1 MKLKPLIKLFKTC
14 CNATEKIINDIPDA
28 IKVWSAGVVSW
39 VLMILDFPSINEFLA
54 PIITLV
60 KYGTAIVLLIYMV
73 MKTIE
78 QGIKLYEEWKNR
90 KS

>member
-1 MKLKPLIKLFKTC
+1 MKLKPLIKLFKTF
-14 CNATEKIINDIPDA
+14 CNATEQLINDIPDA
-28 IKVWSAGVVSW
+28 IKVSSAGAVSW
-39 VLMILDFPSINEFLA
+39 VLMVLDFPSINEFLA

-78 QGIKLYEEWKNR
+78 QGIKLYKQWKER